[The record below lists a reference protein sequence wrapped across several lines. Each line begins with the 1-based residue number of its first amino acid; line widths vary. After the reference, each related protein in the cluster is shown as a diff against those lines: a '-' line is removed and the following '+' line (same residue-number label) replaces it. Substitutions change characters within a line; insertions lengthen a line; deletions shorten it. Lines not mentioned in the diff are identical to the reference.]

1 MLILRLLHILTGVFW
16 AGTIFFMVLYLEPSA
31 RAAGPDAA
39 KVMGGIQK
47 RGLMTVLPIVA
58 LLTILSGVDLY
69 RRLSAGFEPAWINS
83 RIGLTYGTGALASII
98 ALTIGFF
105 VMRPAT
111 IKAGQM
117 AALIP
122 TITDEAERQR
132 VQGTV
137 AQLRGRSRS
146 ALRVVAVLL
155 AIAVITM
162 AVGRYV

>member
-1 MLILRLLHILTGVFW
+1 MLILRLVHILAGVFW

-69 RRLSAGFEPAWINS
+69 RRLSVGFEPAWINS
-83 RIGLTYGTGALASII
+83 RIGLTYGTGAIVSII
-98 ALTIGFF
+98 ALAIGFF

-111 IKAGQM
+111 IRAGQM
-117 AALIP
+117 AASIP
-122 TITDEAERQR
+122 TISDETDRQR
-132 VQGTV
+132 AQGTV
-137 AQLRGRSRS
+137 AQLRGRARS

-155 AIAVITM
+155 AVAVVTM